1 MEKRMF
7 MEAGM
12 FFFIGKIFD
21 FREGLY
27 GYKEN
32 IIQMM

>member
-1 MEKRMF
+1 
-7 MEAGM
+7 M